1 MFKLLCSILSLLLV
15 HLTSFQEEENRNSQ
29 ICARVVFLILLIENI
44 EILKHAK
51 INLLPIPCNLN
62 YISLSRALAPEVCTK
77 MCISTGFFV
86 DAST

>member
-29 ICARVVFLILLIENI
+29 ICARVVFLILLIENRNT
-44 EILKHAK
+44 KHAK

-62 YISLSRALAPEVCTK
+62 YISLSRALAPEEVCTK